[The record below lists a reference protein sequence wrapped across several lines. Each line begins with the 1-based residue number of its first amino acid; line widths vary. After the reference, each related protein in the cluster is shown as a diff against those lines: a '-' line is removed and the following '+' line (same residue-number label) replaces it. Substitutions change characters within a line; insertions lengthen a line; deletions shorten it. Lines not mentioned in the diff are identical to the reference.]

1 MKDMKQKWI
10 RSWQRYRVFLGAM
23 LMAGFWSFLY
33 PEYTLL
39 PETYRIVYTDGET
52 EEESGEESEE
62 ETEEDIYLLLQK
74 ASPKPIR
81 FRSKLWEFL
90 CSLKKG

>member
-52 EEESGEESEE
+52 EEESGE
-62 ETEEDIYLLLQK
+62 DIYLLLQK
-74 ASPKPIR
+74 ASPKQIR

>member
-23 LMAGFWSFLY
+23 LMAGF
-33 PEYTLL
+33 

-74 ASPKPIR
+74 ASPKQIR

>member
-62 ETEEDIYLLLQK
+62 ETEEDD
-74 ASPKPIR
+74 
-81 FRSKLWEFL
+81 EE
-90 CSLKKG
+90 

>member
-1 MKDMKQKWI
+1 MKQRWI
-10 RSWQRYRVFLGAM
+10 QIWLKTRVLLASL

-39 PETYRIVYTDGET
+39 PDTYRIVYTD
-52 EEESGEESEE
+52 E
-62 ETEEDIYLLLQK
+62 ETERSEEDPEDDIYLLLQK
-74 ASPKPIR
+74 ASPKQIR
-81 FRSKLWEFL
+81 FRSRLWELL